1 MMKKKLVGFL
11 GTGALV
17 LVFGL
22 LLGSAQAA
30 LNFGGLVG
38 WYNPN
43 FSELNDYLDSSA
55 PPEWGIDLEF
65 GGKMLHSIAVEYEIT
80 PNFKFRGEW
89 NNFNAGT
96 SDRGGRGMFGYR
108 AEYKLNVNAYTFSG
122 IYTASP
128 PRPVFPYIGAGLG
141 QFMTKFQWEETE
153 SYTGTP
159 WLNSTGSETEGLMGF
174 QVLSGVGFQT
184 GTLLLWG
191 EARYISAEVE
201 IKNFQSHDRSVSG
214 ITIDLS
220 GLFLNV
226 GTVIRF

>member
-30 LNFGGLVG
+30 FNFGGLVG

-43 FSELNDYLDSSA
+43 FSELNDYLDSSVS
-55 PPEWGIDLEF
+55 PHWGIDLEF
-65 GGKMLHSIAVEYEIT
+65 EGRVMYGVAVEYEIT
-80 PNFKFRGEW
+80 PNFKLRGEW
-89 NNFNAGT
+89 NSFNADT
-96 SDRGGRGMFGYR
+96 SDRGGRGHFGYS
-108 AEYKLNVNAYTFSG
+108 AEYKLNVNAYTLSG
-122 IYTASP
+122 IYTMSP
-128 PRPVFPYIGAGLG
+128 ARPVFIYVGAGVG
-141 QFMTKFQWEETE
+141 EIMTKFQWEEIE
-153 SYTGTP
+153 LYTGSP
-159 WLNSTGSETEGLMGF
+159 WLASTGSETEGLMGF

-184 GTLLLWG
+184 GALLLWG
-191 EARYISAEVE
+191 EARYVSAQVE
-201 IKNFQSHDRSVSG
+201 MKNFQSHDGSVSG

-226 GTVIRF
+226 GTIIRF

>member
-1 MMKKKLVGFL
+1 MMKKKLVVSL

-22 LLGSAQAA
+22 LLSSAQAA
-30 LNFGGLVG
+30 LSFGGLVG
-38 WYNPN
+38 RYNPN

-65 GGKMLHSIAVEYEIT
+65 EGRVMNGAAVEYEIT
-80 PNFKFRGEW
+80 PNFRLRGEW
-89 NNFNAGT
+89 NSFNAGT
-96 SDRGGRGMFGYR
+96 SDSNGGGMFGYR

-122 IYTASP
+122 IYTMSP
-128 PRPVFPYIGAGLG
+128 AKPISPYIGAGVG
-141 QFMTKFQWEETE
+141 QFMTKFQWEEIE
-153 SYTGTP
+153 FYTGTP
-159 WLNSTGSETEGLMGF
+159 WLTSTGSETEGPIGF

-201 IKNFQSHDRSVSG
+201 MKNFQSHDGSVSG

>member
-1 MMKKKLVGFL
+1 MKKKMVGFL
-11 GTGALV
+11 GAGALV

-22 LLGSAQAA
+22 FSDSAQAE

-65 GGKMLHSIAVEYEIT
+65 EGGMMYGVAVEYEIT
-80 PNFKFRGEW
+80 PNFKLRGEW
-89 NNFNAGT
+89 NSFNADT
-96 SDRGGRGMFGYR
+96 SDSDGGGNFGYS
-108 AEYKLNVNAYTFSG
+108 AEYKLNVNAYTLSG
-122 IYTASP
+122 IYTMSP
-128 PRPVFPYIGAGLG
+128 ARPVFPYIGAGVG
-141 QFMTKFQWEETE
+141 QIMTKFQWGEIEL
-153 SYTGTP
+153 YAGTP
-159 WLNSTGSETEGLMGF
+159 WLTSTGSETEGPIGF
-174 QVLSGVGFQT
+174 QVLTGVGFNT

-191 EARYISAEVE
+191 EARYIFAKVE
-201 IKNFQSHDRSVSG
+201 MENFQSHDGSVSG

-226 GTVIRF
+226 GTIIRF

>member
-30 LNFGGLVG
+30 LSFGGLVG

-55 PPEWGIDLEF
+55 PPEWGVDLEF
-65 GGKMLHSIAVEYEIT
+65 EGRVMYGAAVEYEIT

-89 NNFNAGT
+89 NSFNADT
-96 SDRGGRGMFGYR
+96 SDSGGGGMFGYS
-108 AEYKLNVNAYTFSG
+108 AEYKLNVNAYAFSG
-122 IYTASP
+122 IYTVSP
-128 PRPVFPYIGAGLG
+128 AKPISPYIGAGVG
-141 QFMTKFQWEETE
+141 QFMTKFQWEEIE
-153 SYTGTP
+153 FYTGTP
-159 WLNSTGSETEGLMGF
+159 WLTSTGSETEGLIGF
-174 QVLSGVGFQT
+174 QVLSGVEFQT

-201 IKNFQSHDRSVSG
+201 MKNFQSHDGSVGG

-226 GTVIRF
+226 GTIIRF